1 MSACPSLE
9 ELPAPPRGKSG
20 WPWTEESAR
29 VVATPDRPVP
39 RVTVITPS
47 FNQAAYVEE
56 TIRSVLLQGYP
67 DLEYFVLDGGS
78 TDGSAEIIRNY
89 APWLSFWTSERDGGQ
104 SAAINRGLRLGTG
117 VFAAWINSDDLL
129 CKDALGQL
137 TSEPMDPRTVYIG
150 DCPTIDGAGEMLF
163 VQRGRVHSLEDLVRI
178 PSIWMRD
185 GYISQPA
192 VVFPLALALEVGA
205 LDERNP
211 LTMDYE
217 LWGKLLLGGATIRYT
232 GAPFG
237 VFRHHEAQKTS
248 LHLERQVAL
257 MIDDAEALLHR
268 DRRVDDD
275 LKRELLA
282 DLERYRRAYPDI
294 HWKYSGRLARWGL
307 PPAVVTPIRRMRQ
320 GLGTVLKGRL
330 GT

>member
-1 MSACPSLE
+1 M
-9 ELPAPPRGKSG
+9 
-20 WPWTEESAR
+20 T
-29 VVATPDRPVP
+29 VV
-39 RVTVITPS
+39 TPS
-47 FNQAAYVEE
+47 FNQATYVEE

-67 DLEYFVLDGGS
+67 DIEYFVLDGGS
-78 TDGSAEIIRNY
+78 TDGSAAIIEKY

-104 SAAINRGLRLGTG
+104 SAAINRGLRMGTG
-117 VFAAWINSDDLL
+117 AFAAWINSDDLF

-137 TSEPMDPRTVYIG
+137 TGEPMDRRTVYIG
-150 DCPTIDGAGEMLF
+150 DCPTIGPTGETLF
-163 VQRGRVHSLEDLVRI
+163 VQRGRVHSFEDLVRV

-205 LDERNP
+205 LNEQNP

-232 GAPFG
+232 GSPFG

-248 LHLERQVAL
+248 QHLARQVAL
-257 MIDDAEALLHR
+257 MIDDAEALLER
-268 DRRVDDD
+268 DRSLADD

-282 DLERYRRAYPDI
+282 DLDRYRRAYPDI
-294 HWKYSGRLARWGL
+294 QWKHSGRLARIGL
-307 PPAVVTPIRRMRQ
+307 PPAIVTPLRRLLALTSGHRSA
-320 GLGTVLKGRL
+320 
-330 GT
+330 